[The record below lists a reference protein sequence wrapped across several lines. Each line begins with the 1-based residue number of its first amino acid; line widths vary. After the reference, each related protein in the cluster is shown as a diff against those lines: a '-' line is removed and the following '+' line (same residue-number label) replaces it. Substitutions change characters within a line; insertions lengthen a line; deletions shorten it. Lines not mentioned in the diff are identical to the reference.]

1 MYVCLCK
8 GITDSQINQAIDDG
22 ASSMRDI
29 VDQLGVATQCG
40 KCGQCAKQLVN
51 ERLYAIAEPSEQFYA
66 LAS

>member
-1 MYVCLCK
+1 
-8 GITDSQINQAIDDG
+8 
-22 ASSMRDI
+22 MRDI

-51 ERLYAIAEPSEQFYA
+51 EKLYAIAEPSEHLYA